1 MLDFPKWKVW
11 AVWLSIAACFLLTIP
26 SFVPEN
32 MRERWPGWIPQPSI
46 NLGLDLAGGS
56 SILLEADTADLART
70 RLAAKRDEIETEFR
84 RQDPRID
91 IGDISMRD
99 GTISFMVRDVAK
111 VDAARERLLQLTG
124 SGAGMTGQ
132 REWTIE
138 VRDGTRFIVT
148 QTNAGLDQAVKQAMA
163 DAREVV
169 DRRINAL
176 GTLEPTIVL
185 EGRNRILVEVPGLK
199 DPEALKQLLGKT
211 ARLEFKLVD
220 ITANPAEI
228 AAGRAPIGSE
238 IMPYPSAPTGQFALP
253 YVAYPQREG
262 QQPMI
267 ALKRQTIVSGDQLID
282 AKQEFDQ
289 NQQVVVGFTFNSQG
303 GFRFGQTTRENTG
316 KPFAIIVDGSV
327 ISAPNINEPILGGR
341 GQISGGFTVQSAN
354 ELAIA
359 LRSGKLPVALKVVEE
374 RTVSAE
380 LGQESIEKGI
390 LAGVIGTVALILF
403 MLFTYLRFGVYTS
416 LALLVNAVMVFGI
429 MAFFGATLTLPG
441 IAGFVLTI
449 GAAVDANVLINERI
463 REEQRIRNRAAVS
476 AVEFGYKEA
485 SRAIFDANITNVI
498 SAAIMF
504 MFGSGPIRGFAVVL
518 AIGIVTSVFTGVTF
532 TRLLVADWLKRN
544 RPKTINI

>member
-11 AVWLSIAACFLLTIP
+11 AVWLSIAVCFLLAIP

-32 MRERWPGWIPQPSI
+32 LRERWPGWIPQPSI

-56 SILLEADTADLART
+56 SILLEADTADLAKT
-70 RLAAKRDEIETEFR
+70 RLSAKRDEIETEFR

-124 SGAGMTGQ
+124 SGAGLTGQ

-148 QTNAGLDQAVKQAMA
+148 QTQAGLDQAVKQAMS

-169 DRRINAL
+169 DRRINSL

-185 EGRNRILVEVPGLK
+185 EGRSRILVEVPGLK
-199 DPEALKQLLGKT
+199 DPEALKKLLGKT

-220 ITANPAEI
+220 IAANPVQI
-228 AAGRAPIGSE
+228 AAGTPPIGSE
-238 IMPYPSAPTGQFALP
+238 LLPYPNAPQGLP
-253 YVAYPQREG
+253 YVAYPTREG

-289 NQQVVVGFTFNSQG
+289 SQQVVVGFTFDSQG

-316 KPFAIIVDGSV
+316 KPFAIIVDGTV

-341 GQISGGFTVQSAN
+341 GQISGGFTVESAN

-380 LGQESIEKGI
+380 LGQESIQKGI
-390 LAGVIGTVALILF
+390 LAGVIGTVALIIF

-416 LALLVNAVMVFGI
+416 LALLVNAVMVFGV

>member
-11 AVWLSIAACFLLTIP
+11 AVWASIAVCLLLAIP
-26 SFVPEN
+26 SFVPESA
-32 MRERWPGWIPQPSI
+32 RAKWPGWIPQPVV

-56 SILLEADTADLART
+56 SILLEADTADLAKT
-70 RLAAKRDEIETEFR
+70 RLSAKRDEIETEFR

-99 GTISFMVRDVAK
+99 GVISFMVRDVTK

-138 VRDGTRFIVT
+138 VRDGTRFVVT
-148 QTNAGLDQAVKQAMA
+148 QTKAGLEQAVKQAMA

-185 EGRNRILVEVPGLK
+185 QGANRILVEVPGLK
-199 DPEALKQLLGKT
+199 DPEALKALLGKT

-220 ITANPAEI
+220 INANPADL
-228 AAGRAPIGSE
+228 AKGNAPIGSE
-238 IMPYPSAPTGQFALP
+238 ILPYPNAPGGIP
-253 YVAYPQREG
+253 YVAYPT
-262 QQPMI
+262 QQGHQPQI
-267 ALKRQTIVSGDQLID
+267 ALKRQTIVSGDQLIN
-282 AKQEFDQ
+282 ANQEYDQ
-289 NQQVVVGFTFNSQG
+289 QQQVVVGFTFDGQG
-303 GFRFGQTTRENTG
+303 GRRFAQATQQNVG

-341 GQISGGFTVQSAN
+341 GQISGGFTVESAN

-380 LGQESIEKGI
+380 LGEESIQKGI
-390 LAGVIGTVALILF
+390 IAGIVGTLALILF
-403 MLFTYLRFGVYTS
+403 MLLTYVRFGVYTTA
-416 LALLVNAVMVFGI
+416 ALVVNAIMIFGI

-476 AVEFGYKEA
+476 SVEFGYKEA

-504 MFGSGPIRGFAVVL
+504 VFGSGPIRGFAVVL

-544 RPKTINI
+544 RPKSINI

>member
-11 AVWLSIAACFLLTIP
+11 AVWLSIAVCFLLAVP

-32 MRERWPGWIPQPSI
+32 VRERWPSWVPQPSI

-56 SILLEADTADLART
+56 SILLEADTADLAKT
-70 RLAAKRDEIETEFR
+70 RLSTKRDEIETEFR

-99 GTISFMVRDVAK
+99 GTISFMVRDVAQ

-148 QTNAGLDQAVKQAMA
+148 QTQAGLDQAVKQAMA

-169 DRRINAL
+169 DRRINSL

-185 EGRNRILVEVPGLK
+185 EGRSRILVEVPGLK
-199 DPEALKQLLGKT
+199 DPEALKKLLGKT

-220 ITANPAEI
+220 IAANPAQI
-228 AAGRAPIGSE
+228 AAGAAPIGGE
-238 IMPYPSAPTGQFALP
+238 LLPYPSAPPGLP
-253 YVAYPQREG
+253 YVAYPTREG

-289 NQQVVVGFTFNSQG
+289 NQQVVVGFTFDSQG

-341 GQISGGFTVQSAN
+341 GQISGGFTIESAN

-403 MLFTYLRFGVYTS
+403 MLFTYLRFGIYTS
-416 LALLVNAVMVFGI
+416 LALLVNAVMVFGV

>member
-11 AVWLSIAACFLLTIP
+11 AVWLSIAVCMLLAIP
-26 SFVPEN
+26 SFVPESA
-32 MRERWPGWIPQPSI
+32 RERWPSWIPQPSI

-56 SILLEADTADLART
+56 SILLEADVDDLART

-91 IGDISMRD
+91 IGDISTRD
-99 GTISFMVRDVAK
+99 NRISFMVRNVAQ

-124 SGAGMTGQ
+124 SGVGMSGQ

-138 VRDGTRFIVT
+138 VRDGTRFIVS
-148 QTNAGLDQAVKQAMA
+148 QTSAGLDQAVTQAMG

-176 GTLEPTIVL
+176 GTLEPTIIL
-185 EGRNRILVEVPGLK
+185 QGRNRILVEVPGVK
-199 DPEALKQLLGKT
+199 DPEALKRTIGTT

-220 ITANPAEI
+220 TTANPAEI
-228 AAGRAPIGSE
+228 AAGRPPIGSE
-238 IMPYPSAPTGQFALP
+238 IIPYPTAPGGLP
-253 YVAYPQREG
+253 YVAYPTKEG
-262 QQPMI
+262 EVAKI
-267 ALKRQTIVSGDQLID
+267 ALKRQIIVSGDQLID

-289 NQQVVVGFTFNSQG
+289 DQRVVVGFTFDTQG
-303 GFRFGQTTRENTG
+303 GRRFAQATQANTG
-316 KPFAIIVDGSV
+316 KPFAIIVDGQV

-341 GQISGGFTVQSAN
+341 GQISGGFTVESAN

-390 LAGVIGTVALILF
+390 LAGIVGTLALIAF
-403 MLFTYLRFGVYTS
+403 MLFTYLRFGVYTAA
-416 LALLVNAVMVFGI
+416 ALLVNAVMVLGV

-463 REEQRIRNRAAVS
+463 REEQRIRGRAAIAS
-476 AVEFGYKEA
+476 VEFGYKEA

-504 MFGSGPIRGFAVVL
+504 LFGTGPIRGFAVVL
-518 AIGIVTSVFTGVTF
+518 AIGIITSVFTGVTF
-532 TRLLVADWLKRN
+532 TRLLVADYLKRN

>member
-11 AVWLSIAACFLLTIP
+11 AVWLTIAGCLLLAIP
-26 SFVPEN
+26 SFVPESA
-32 MRERWPGWIPQPSI
+32 RERWPSWIPQPSI

-56 SILLEADTADLART
+56 SILLEADVDELART

-91 IGDISMRD
+91 IGDISTRD
-99 GTISFMVRDVAK
+99 NRITFMVRNVAQ

-124 SGAGMTGQ
+124 SGVGMSGQ

-138 VRDGTRFIVT
+138 VRDGTRFIVS
-148 QTNAGLDQAVKQAMA
+148 QTSAGLDQAVTQAMS

-176 GTLEPTIVL
+176 GTLEPTIIL
-185 EGRNRILVEVPGLK
+185 QGRNRILVEVPGVK
-199 DPEALKQLLGKT
+199 DPEALKRTIGTT

-220 ITANPAEI
+220 TTANPVDI
-228 AAGRAPIGSE
+228 AAGRPPIGSE
-238 IMPYPSAPTGQFALP
+238 ITPYPAAPGGLP
-253 YVAYPQREG
+253 YVAYPTKQGEVAK
-262 QQPMI
+262 I
-267 ALKRQTIVSGDQLID
+267 ALKRQIIVSGDQLID
-282 AKQEFDQ
+282 AKQEYDQ
-289 NQQVVVGFTFNSQG
+289 DQRVVVGFTFDSQG
-303 GFRFGQTTRENTG
+303 GKRFAQTTQANTG
-316 KPFAIIVDGSV
+316 KPFAIIVDGQV

-341 GQISGGFTVQSAN
+341 GQISGGFTVESAN

-390 LAGVIGTVALILF
+390 LAGVVGTLALIGF
-403 MLFTYLRFGVYTS
+403 MLFTYLRFGVYTTA
-416 LALLVNAVMVFGI
+416 ALLVNAIMILGI

-463 REEQRIRNRAAVS
+463 REEQRIRGRAAIAS
-476 AVEFGYKEA
+476 VEFGYKEA

-504 MFGSGPIRGFAVVL
+504 LFGTGPIRGFAVVL

-532 TRLLVADWLKRN
+532 TRLLVADYLKRN

>member
-11 AVWLSIAACFLLTIP
+11 AVWLSIAACFLLAIP

-32 MRERWPGWIPQPSI
+32 MRERWPGWIPQPVV

-56 SILLEADTADLART
+56 SILLEADVADLART
-70 RLAAKRDEIETEFR
+70 RLTAKRDEIETEFR

-91 IGDISMRD
+91 IGEISQRD
-99 GTISFMVRDVAK
+99 GVISFMVRDVAQ

-138 VRDGTRFIVT
+138 VRDSTRFIVT

-185 EGRNRILVEVPGLK
+185 EGRSRILVEVPGLK
-199 DPEALKQLLGKT
+199 DPEALKALLGKT

-220 ITANPAEI
+220 ITANPAQI
-228 AAGRAPIGSE
+228 ATGNAPIGSE
-238 IMPYPSAPTGQFALP
+238 LLPYPDAPPGLS
-253 YVAYPQREG
+253 YVAYPTREG

-282 AKQEFDQ
+282 AKQEFDE
-289 NQQVVVGFTFNSQG
+289 QQQPAVGFTFDGQG
-303 GFRFGQTTRENTG
+303 GRRFARVTQENVG
-316 KPFAIIVDGSV
+316 KPFAIIVDGNV
-327 ISAPNINEPILGGR
+327 ISAPNIRDAILGGR
-341 GQISGGFTVQSAN
+341 GIINGGFTVESAN

-380 LGQESIEKGI
+380 LGQDSIEKGI
-390 LAGVIGTVALILF
+390 LAGVVGTLALIFF
-403 MLFTYLRFGVYTS
+403 MLVTYVRFGVYTTF
-416 LALLVNAVMVFGI
+416 ALLVNAVMIFGI

-504 MFGSGPIRGFAVVL
+504 VFGSGPIRGFAVVL
-518 AIGIVTSVFTGVTF
+518 AIGIITSVFTGVTF

>member
-11 AVWLSIAACFLLTIP
+11 AVWLSIAVCVLLAIP
-26 SFVPEN
+26 SFVPESA
-32 MRERWPGWIPQPSI
+32 RERWPSWIPQPSI

-56 SILLEADTADLART
+56 SILLEADVDDLART

-91 IGDISMRD
+91 IGDISTRD
-99 GTISFMVRDVAK
+99 NRISFMVRNVAQ

-124 SGAGMTGQ
+124 SGVGMSGQ

-138 VRDGTRFIVT
+138 VRDGTRFIVS
-148 QTNAGLDQAVKQAMA
+148 QTRAGLDQAVTQAMS

-176 GTLEPTIVL
+176 GTLEPTIIL
-185 EGRNRILVEVPGLK
+185 QGRNRILVEVPGVK
-199 DPEALKQLLGKT
+199 DPEALKRTIGTT

-220 ITANPAEI
+220 TTANPVEI
-228 AAGRAPIGSE
+228 AAGRPPIGSE
-238 IMPYPSAPTGQFALP
+238 IM
-253 YVAYPQREG
+253 AYPDAPGGAPYIAYPTKEG
-262 QQPMI
+262 EVAKI
-267 ALKRQTIVSGDQLID
+267 ALKRQIIVSGDQLID
-282 AKQEFDQ
+282 AKQEYDQ
-289 NQQVVVGFTFNSQG
+289 DQRVVVGFTFDTQG
-303 GFRFGQTTRENTG
+303 GRRFAQATQANTG
-316 KPFAIIVDGSV
+316 KPFAIIVDGQV

-341 GQISGGFTVQSAN
+341 GQISGGFTVESAN

-390 LAGVIGTVALILF
+390 LAGIVGTLALIAF
-403 MLFTYLRFGVYTS
+403 MLFTYLRFGVYTAA
-416 LALLVNAVMVFGI
+416 ALLVNAVMVLGVR
-429 MAFFGATLTLPG
+429 AFFGATLTLPG

-463 REEQRIRNRAAVS
+463 REEQRIRGRAAIAS
-476 AVEFGYKEA
+476 VEFGYKEA

-504 MFGSGPIRGFAVVL
+504 LFGTGPIRGFAVVL
-518 AIGIVTSVFTGVTF
+518 AIGIITSVFTGVTF
-532 TRLLVADWLKRN
+532 TRLLVADYLKRN

>member
-11 AVWLSIAACFLLTIP
+11 AVWLSIAVCFLLAIP

-32 MRERWPGWIPQPSI
+32 MRERWPGWIPQPTI

-56 SILLEADTADLART
+56 SILLEADIADLART

-91 IGDISMRD
+91 IGEISMRD

-220 ITANPAEI
+220 IAANPAQI
-228 AAGRAPIGSE
+228 AAGNAPIGSE
-238 IMPYPSAPTGQFALP
+238 LMPYPNAPQGMP

-289 NQQVVVGFTFNSQG
+289 NQQVVVGFTFDSQG
-303 GFRFGQTTRENTG
+303 GRRFAQTTQANTG

-341 GQISGGFTVQSAN
+341 GQISGGFTVESAN

-380 LGQESIEKGI
+380 LGQESIQKGI
-390 LAGVIGTVALILF
+390 LAGVIGTVALIIF

-463 REEQRIRNRAAVS
+463 REEQRIRNRAAVP

>member
-11 AVWLSIAACFLLTIP
+11 AVWLSIAACFLLAIP

-91 IGDISMRD
+91 IGEISMRD

-148 QTNAGLDQAVKQAMA
+148 QTSAGLDQAVKQAMA

-220 ITANPAEI
+220 ITANPVQI
-228 AAGRAPIGSE
+228 AAGNAPIGSE
-238 IMPYPSAPTGQFALP
+238 LMPYPNAPQGMP
-253 YVAYPQREG
+253 YVAYPTREG

-289 NQQVVVGFTFNSQG
+289 NQQVVVGFTFDSQG
-303 GFRFGQTTRENTG
+303 GRRFAQTTQQNTG

-341 GQISGGFTVQSAN
+341 GQISGGFTVESAN

-380 LGQESIEKGI
+380 LGQESIQKGI
-390 LAGVIGTVALILF
+390 LAGVIGTVALIIF

-416 LALLVNAVMVFGI
+416 LALLVNAVMVFGV

-463 REEQRIRNRAAVS
+463 REEQRIRNRAAVP

>member
-11 AVWLSIAACFLLTIP
+11 AVWLSIAACILLAVP
-26 SFVPEN
+26 SVVPESY
-32 MRERWPGWIPQPSI
+32 RERWPSSIPQPSI

-56 SILLEADTADLART
+56 SILLEADVDDLART

-91 IGDISMRD
+91 IGDISTRD
-99 GTISFMVRDVAK
+99 NRISFMVRDVAQ

-124 SGAGMTGQ
+124 SGVGMSGQ

-138 VRDGTRFIVT
+138 VRDGTRFIVS
-148 QTNAGLDQAVKQAMA
+148 QTRAGLDQAITQAMA

-176 GTLEPTIVL
+176 GTLEPTIIL

-199 DPEALKQLLGKT
+199 DPEALKALLGKT

-220 ITANPAEI
+220 LTANPADI
-228 AAGRAPIGSE
+228 AAGRPPIGSE
-238 IMPYPSAPTGQFALP
+238 IAPYPTAPGGAP
-253 YVAYPQREG
+253 YIAYPAREG
-262 QQPMI
+262 EVAKI
-267 ALKRQTIVSGDQLID
+267 ALKRQIIVSGDQLID

-289 NQQVVVGFTFNSQG
+289 DQRPVVAFTFDSQG
-303 GFRFGQTTRENTG
+303 GYKFAQTTQANTG
-316 KPFAIIVDGSV
+316 KPFAILVDGQV

-341 GQISGGFTVQSAN
+341 GQISGGFSVESAN

-390 LAGVIGTVALILF
+390 LAGVVGTIALIGF
-403 MLFTYLRFGVYTS
+403 MLVTYLRFGVYTTA
-416 LALLVNAVMVFGI
+416 ALLVNAVMILGV

-463 REEQRIRNRAAVS
+463 REEQRIRGRAAIAS
-476 AVEFGYKEA
+476 VEFGYKEA

-504 MFGSGPIRGFAVVL
+504 LFGSGPIRGFAVVL

>member
-11 AVWLSIAACFLLTIP
+11 AVWLSIAVCFLLAIP

-32 MRERWPGWIPQPSI
+32 VRERWPGWIPQPTI

-91 IGDISMRD
+91 IGEISMRD

-220 ITANPAEI
+220 ITANPVQI
-228 AAGRAPIGSE
+228 AAGNAPIGSE
-238 IMPYPSAPTGQFALP
+238 LMPYPNAPQGMP
-253 YVAYPQREG
+253 YVAYPTREG
-262 QQPMI
+262 QRPMI

-289 NQQVVVGFTFNSQG
+289 NQQVVVGFTFDSQG
-303 GFRFGQTTRENTG
+303 GRRFAQTTQANTG

-341 GQISGGFTVQSAN
+341 GQISGGFTVESAN

-380 LGQESIEKGI
+380 LGQESIQKGI
-390 LAGVIGTVALILF
+390 LAGVIGTVALIIF

-416 LALLVNAVMVFGI
+416 LALLVNAVMVFGV

-463 REEQRIRNRAAVS
+463 REEQRIRNRAAVP

>member
-11 AVWLSIAACFLLTIP
+11 AVWLSIAACFLLAIP
-26 SFVPEN
+26 SFVPET
-32 MRERWPGWIPQPSI
+32 MRERWPGWIPPPTV

-56 SILLEADTADLART
+56 SILLEADVADLART

-91 IGDISMRD
+91 IGEISMRD
-99 GTISFMVRDVAK
+99 GVISFMVRDVAK

-169 DRRINAL
+169 DPRINAL

-199 DPEALKQLLGKT
+199 DPEALKALLGKT

-220 ITANPAEI
+220 IAANAAQI
-228 AAGRAPIGSE
+228 AAGNPPIGSE
-238 IMPYPSAPTGQFALP
+238 ILPYPDAPPGLP
-253 YVAYPQREG
+253 YVAYPTREG
-262 QQPMI
+262 QKPMI

-289 NQQVVVGFTFNSQG
+289 NQQVVVGFTFDSQG
-303 GFRFGQTTRENTG
+303 GRRFAQTTQQNTG
-316 KPFAIIVDGSV
+316 KPFAIIVDGQV

-341 GQISGGFTVQSAN
+341 GQISGGFTVESAN

-380 LGQESIEKGI
+380 LGQDSIEKGI
-390 LAGVIGTVALILF
+390 LAGVVGTLALIAF
-403 MLFTYLRFGVYTS
+403 MLITYMRFGVYTTA
-416 LALLVNAVMVFGI
+416 ALLVNAVMIFGI

-463 REEQRIRNRAAVS
+463 REEQRIRNRAAVP

-504 MFGSGPIRGFAVVL
+504 FFGSGPIRGFAVVL

>member
-1 MLDFPKWKVW
+1 MLDFPKWKIW
-11 AVWLSIAACFLLTIP
+11 SVWLTIALCALLAIP
-26 SFVPEN
+26 SFVPERV
-32 MRERWPGWIPQPSI
+32 RETWPTWIPQPTI

-56 SILLEADTADLART
+56 SILLEADVADLAKT

-91 IGDISMRD
+91 IGEISMRD
-99 GTISFMVRDVAK
+99 GVIGFMVRDVSK
-111 VDAARERLLQLTG
+111 VDAARERLLQITG
-124 SGAGMTGQ
+124 SGVGMSGQ
-132 REWTIE
+132 RDWTIE
-138 VRDGTRFIVT
+138 VQDGTRFIVT
-148 QTNAGLDQAVKQAMA
+148 QTQAGLTAAITQAMA

-185 EGRNRILVEVPGLK
+185 EGKNRILVEVPGLK
-199 DPEALKQLLGKT
+199 DPEALKALLGRT

-220 ITANPAEI
+220 ITANPAQI
-228 AAGRAPIGSE
+228 AAGTAPIGSE
-238 IMPYPSAPTGQFALP
+238 ILPYPDAPPGIP
-253 YVAYPQREG
+253 YVAYPTQEG
-262 QQPMI
+262 HKPQI

-282 AKQEFDQ
+282 SKQEYE
-289 NQQVVVGFTFNSQG
+289 QQTNAPVVAFTFDSNG
-303 GFRFGQTTRENTG
+303 GRNFARATQQNTG
-316 KPFAIIVDGSV
+316 KPFAIIVDGNV

-341 GQISGGFTVQSAN
+341 GQISGGFTVESAN

-380 LGQESIEKGI
+380 LGAESIEKGI
-390 LAGVIGTVALILF
+390 LAGIVGTIALIGF
-403 MLFTYLRFGVYTS
+403 MLFTYLRFGIYTAA
-416 LALLVNAVMVFGI
+416 ALLVNAIMVLGI

-463 REEQRIRNRAAVS
+463 REEQRMRNRAAIPS
-476 AVEFGYKEA
+476 VEFGYKEA

-498 SAAIMF
+498 SAVIMF
-504 MFGSGPIRGFAVVL
+504 IFGSGPIRGFAVVL

-544 RPKTINI
+544 RPKSINI

>member
-11 AVWLSIAACFLLTIP
+11 AVWASIAVCLLLAIP
-26 SFVPEN
+26 SFVPESA
-32 MRERWPGWIPQPSI
+32 RAKWPGWIPQPVV

-56 SILLEADTADLART
+56 SILLEADTADLAKT
-70 RLAAKRDEIETEFR
+70 RLSAKRDEIETEFR

-99 GTISFMVRDVAK
+99 GVISFMVRDVTK

-138 VRDGTRFIVT
+138 VRDGTRFVVT
-148 QTNAGLDQAVKQAMA
+148 QTKAGLEQAVKQAMA

-185 EGRNRILVEVPGLK
+185 QGANRILVEVPGLK
-199 DPEALKQLLGKT
+199 DPEALKALLGKT

-220 ITANPAEI
+220 INANPADL
-228 AAGRAPIGSE
+228 AKGNAPIGSE
-238 IMPYPSAPTGQFALP
+238 ILPYPNAPGGIP
-253 YVAYPQREG
+253 YVAYPA
-262 QQPMI
+262 QQGHQPQI
-267 ALKRQTIVSGDQLID
+267 ALKRQTIVSGDQLIN
-282 AKQEFDQ
+282 ANQEYDQ
-289 NQQVVVGFTFNSQG
+289 QQQVVVGFTFDGQG
-303 GFRFGQTTRENTG
+303 GRRFAQATQQNVG

-341 GQISGGFTVQSAN
+341 GQISGGFTVESAN

-380 LGQESIEKGI
+380 LGEESIQKGI
-390 LAGVIGTVALILF
+390 IAGIVGTLALILF
-403 MLFTYLRFGVYTS
+403 MLLTYVRFGVYTTA
-416 LALLVNAVMVFGI
+416 ALVVNAIMIFGI

-476 AVEFGYKEA
+476 SVEFGYKEA

-504 MFGSGPIRGFAVVL
+504 VFGSGPIRGFAVVL

-544 RPKTINI
+544 RPKSINI

>member
-11 AVWLSIAACFLLTIP
+11 AVWLSIAACFLLAIP

-32 MRERWPGWIPQPSI
+32 MRQRWPGWIPQPVV

-56 SILLEADTADLART
+56 SILLEADVADLART
-70 RLAAKRDEIETEFR
+70 RLSAKRDEIETEFR

-91 IGDISMRD
+91 IGEISMRD
-99 GTISFMVRDVAK
+99 GVISFMLRDATQ

-124 SGAGMTGQ
+124 SGVGMTGQ

-138 VRDGTRFIVT
+138 VRDSSRFIVT

-199 DPEALKQLLGKT
+199 DPEALKALLGKT

-220 ITANPAEI
+220 ITANPAQI
-228 AAGRAPIGSE
+228 ATGNAPIGSE
-238 IMPYPSAPTGQFALP
+238 ILPYPDAPAGLP
-253 YVAYPQREG
+253 YVAYPTREG
-262 QQPMI
+262 QRPRI

-289 NQQVVVGFTFNSQG
+289 QQQVVVGFTFDGQG
-303 GFRFGQTTRENTG
+303 GRRFARTTQENTG
-316 KPFAIIVDGSV
+316 KPFAIIVDGQV
-327 ISAPNINEPILGGR
+327 ISAPNINEPIMGGR
-341 GQISGGFTVQSAN
+341 GQISGGFTVESAN

-380 LGQESIEKGI
+380 LGQDSIEKGI
-390 LAGVIGTVALILF
+390 LAGVVGTLALILF
-403 MLFTYLRFGVYTS
+403 MLVTYVRFGVYTT
-416 LALLVNAVMVFGI
+416 LALLVNAVMIFGI

-463 REEQRIRNRAAVS
+463 REEQRMRNRAAVP

-504 MFGSGPIRGFAVVL
+504 VFGSGPIRGFAVVL
-518 AIGIVTSVFTGVTF
+518 AIGIITSVFTGVTF

>member
-11 AVWLSIAACFLLTIP
+11 AVWASIALCFLLAIP
-26 SFVPEN
+26 SFIPEDA
-32 MRERWPGWIPQPSI
+32 RARWPGWVPQPVV

-91 IGDISMRD
+91 IGEISMRD
-99 GTISFMVRDVAK
+99 GIISFMVRDPAQ

-138 VRDGTRFIVT
+138 VRDSTRFVVT
-148 QTNAGLDQAVKQAMA
+148 QTRAGLDQAVKQAMS

-185 EGRNRILVEVPGLK
+185 QGSNRILVEVPGLK
-199 DPEALKQLLGKT
+199 DPEALKALLGRT

-220 ITANPAEI
+220 INANPADL
-228 AAGRAPIGSE
+228 ARGNAPIGSE
-238 IMPYPSAPTGQFALP
+238 ILPYPNAPGGIP
-253 YVAYPQREG
+253 YVAYPAQEG
-262 QQPMI
+262 EQPRI
-267 ALKRQTIVSGDQLID
+267 ALKRQTIVSGDQLIN
-282 AKQEFDQ
+282 ANQEYDQ
-289 NQQVVVGFTFNSQG
+289 NQQVVVGFTFDSQG
-303 GFRFGQTTRENTG
+303 GRRFAQATQQNVG
-316 KPFAIIVDGSV
+316 KPFAIIVDGQV

-341 GQISGGFTVQSAN
+341 GQISGGFTVESAN

-380 LGQESIEKGI
+380 LGEESIQKGI
-390 LAGVIGTVALILF
+390 IAGVVGTLALIVF
-403 MLFTYLRFGVYTS
+403 MLLTYVRFGVYTS
-416 LALLVNAVMVFGI
+416 LALLVNAVMVFGV

-463 REEQRIRNRAAVS
+463 REEQRIRNRAAVP

-504 MFGSGPIRGFAVVL
+504 VFGTGPIRGFAVVL

>member
-11 AVWLSIAACFLLTIP
+11 AVWLSIALCVLLAIP
-26 SFVPEN
+26 SFVPESA
-32 MRERWPGWIPQPSI
+32 REKWPGWVPQPVV

-56 SILLEADTADLART
+56 SILLEADTADLAKT
-70 RLAAKRDEIETEFR
+70 RLSAKRDEIETEFR
-84 RQDPRID
+84 RQDPRIE
-91 IGDISMRD
+91 IGEISMRD
-99 GTISFMVRDVAK
+99 GVIIFMVRDVAK

-148 QTNAGLDQAVKQAMA
+148 QTKAGLDQAVKQAMA

-185 EGRNRILVEVPGLK
+185 QGANRILVEVPGLK
-199 DPEALKQLLGKT
+199 DPEALKALLGKT

-220 ITANPAEI
+220 INANPADL
-228 AAGRAPIGSE
+228 ARGNAPIGSE
-238 IMPYPSAPTGQFALP
+238 ILPYPNAPAGIP
-253 YVAYPQREG
+253 YVAYPAKEG
-262 QQPMI
+262 QKARI
-267 ALKRQTIVSGDQLID
+267 ALKRQTIVSGDQLIN
-282 AKQEFDQ
+282 ANQEYDQ
-289 NQQVVVGFTFNSQG
+289 NQQVVVGFTFDGTG
-303 GFRFGQTTRENTG
+303 GRRFAQATQQNVG
-316 KPFAIIVDGSV
+316 KPFAIIVDGQV

-341 GQISGGFTVQSAN
+341 GQISGGFTVESAN

-380 LGQESIEKGI
+380 LGEESIQKGI
-390 LAGVIGTVALILF
+390 IAGVAGTLALIVF

-416 LALLVNAVMVFGI
+416 AALLVNAVMVFGV

-463 REEQRIRNRAAVS
+463 REEQRIRNRAAVP

-504 MFGSGPIRGFAVVL
+504 VFGTGPIRGFAVVL

>member
-11 AVWLSIAACFLLTIP
+11 AVWLSIAVCFLLAIP

-32 MRERWPGWIPQPSI
+32 VRERWPGWIPQPSI

-99 GTISFMVRDVAK
+99 GAISFMVRDVAK

-138 VRDGTRFIVT
+138 VRDGTRFVVT
-148 QTNAGLDQAVKQAMA
+148 QTQAGLNQALKQAMA
-163 DAREVV
+163 DSREVV
-169 DRRINAL
+169 DRRINQF
-176 GTLEPTIVL
+176 GTLEPTIIL
-185 EGRNRILVEVPGLK
+185 QGTNRILVEVPGLK
-199 DPEALKQLLGKT
+199 DPEALKRLLGKT

-220 ITANPAEI
+220 ITANPVQI
-228 AAGRAPIGSE
+228 AAGNAPIGSE
-238 IMPYPSAPTGQFALP
+238 IVPYPTAPTGQYALP
-253 YVAYPQREG
+253 YVAYPTKEG

-267 ALKRQTIVSGDQLID
+267 ALKRQTIVSGDQLIN
-282 AKQEFDQ
+282 ANQEYDQ
-289 NQQVVVGFTFNSQG
+289 NQQVVVGFTFDSQG
-303 GFRFGQTTRENTG
+303 GRRFAQTTQQNTG

-341 GQISGGFTVQSAN
+341 GQISGGFTVESAN

-359 LRSGKLPVALKVVEE
+359 LRSGKLTVPLKVVQESS
-374 RTVSAE
+374 VSAE
-380 LGQESIEKGI
+380 LGNESIRDGI
-390 LAGVIGTVALILF
+390 IAGVVGTVALVLF

-416 LALLVNAVMVFGI
+416 LALLVNAVMIFGI

-463 REEQRIRNRAAVS
+463 REEQRMRNRAAVP

-498 SAAIMF
+498 SAAIM
-504 MFGSGPIRGFAVVL
+504 GYWGTGPIRGFAVVL
-518 AIGIVTSVFTGVTF
+518 FIGIVTSVFTGVTF

>member
-11 AVWLSIAACFLLTIP
+11 AVWLSIAACFLLAIP
-26 SFVPEN
+26 SFVPQD
-32 MRERWPGWIPQPSI
+32 MRERWPGWVPQPVV

-56 SILLEADTADLART
+56 SILLEADVADLART
-70 RLAAKRDEIETEFR
+70 RLSAKRDEIETEFR

-91 IGDISMRD
+91 IGEISQRD
-99 GTISFMVRDVAK
+99 GVISFMVRDVAQ

-138 VRDGTRFIVT
+138 VRDSTRFIVT

-199 DPEALKQLLGKT
+199 DPEALKALLGKT

-220 ITANPAEI
+220 ITANPAQI
-228 AAGRAPIGSE
+228 AAGNAPIGSE
-238 IMPYPSAPTGQFALP
+238 LLPYPAAPQGLP
-253 YVAYPQREG
+253 YVAYPTREG
-262 QQPMI
+262 QQPTI

-282 AKQEFDQ
+282 AKQEFNQ
-289 NQQVVVGFTFNSQG
+289 NQEVVVGFTFDGQG
-303 GFRFGQTTRENTG
+303 GRRFAQTTQQNTG

-341 GQISGGFTVQSAN
+341 GQISGGFTVESAN

-380 LGQESIEKGI
+380 LGQDSIEKGI
-390 LAGVIGTVALILF
+390 LAGVVGTLALIFF
-403 MLFTYLRFGVYTS
+403 MLITYMRFGVYTTF
-416 LALLVNAVMVFGI
+416 ALLVNAVMIFGI

-463 REEQRIRNRAAVS
+463 REEQRIRNRAAVP

-504 MFGSGPIRGFAVVL
+504 VFGSGPIRGFAVVL

>member
-1 MLDFPKWKVW
+1 MLDLPKWKIW
-11 AVWLSIAACFLLTIP
+11 SIWLSIAVCILLAIP
-26 SFVPEN
+26 SFVPEAT
-32 MRERWPGWIPQPSI
+32 RARLPSWVPQPTV

-56 SILLEADTADLART
+56 SILLEADVADLART
-70 RLAAKRDEIETEFR
+70 RLTAKRDEIETEFR

-91 IGDISMRD
+91 IGEISMRD
-99 GTISFMVRDVAK
+99 GVISFMVRDVAQ

-199 DPEALKQLLGKT
+199 DPESLKQLLGKT

-220 ITANPAEI
+220 IAANPAQI
-228 AAGRAPIGSE
+228 AAGNAPIGSE
-238 IMPYPSAPTGQFALP
+238 LLPYPDAPAGLP
-253 YVAYPQREG
+253 YVAYPTREG
-262 QQPMI
+262 QKPMI

-282 AKQEFDQ
+282 AKQEFDD
-289 NQQVVVGFTFNSQG
+289 QQQPAVGFTFDGQG
-303 GFRFGQTTRENTG
+303 GRRFARVTQENVG
-316 KPFAIIVDGSV
+316 KPFAIIVDGNV
-327 ISAPNINEPILGGR
+327 ISAPNIRDAILGGR
-341 GQISGGFTVQSAN
+341 GIINGGFTVESAN

-380 LGQESIEKGI
+380 LGQDSIEKGI
-390 LAGVIGTVALILF
+390 LAGVVGTLALIVF
-403 MLFTYLRFGVYTS
+403 MLITYVRFGVYTTF
-416 LALLVNAVMVFGI
+416 ALLVNAVMIFGI

-463 REEQRIRNRAAVS
+463 REEQRIRNRAAVP

-504 MFGSGPIRGFAVVL
+504 VFGSGPIRGFAVVL

>member
-11 AVWLSIAACFLLTIP
+11 AVWLSIAVCLLLAIP
-26 SFVPEN
+26 SFVPESA
-32 MRERWPGWIPQPSI
+32 RERWPSWIPQPSI

-56 SILLEADTADLART
+56 SILLEADVDDLART

-91 IGDISMRD
+91 IGDISTRD
-99 GTISFMVRDVAK
+99 NRISFMVRNVAQ

-124 SGAGMTGQ
+124 SGVGMSGQ

-138 VRDGTRFIVT
+138 VRDGTRFIVS
-148 QTNAGLDQAVKQAMA
+148 QTSAGLDQAVTQAMS

-176 GTLEPTIVL
+176 GTLEPTIIL
-185 EGRNRILVEVPGLK
+185 QGRNRILVEVPGVK
-199 DPEALKQLLGKT
+199 DPEALKRTIGTT

-220 ITANPAEI
+220 TTANPAEI
-228 AAGRAPIGSE
+228 AAGRPPIGSE
-238 IMPYPSAPTGQFALP
+238 IMAYPTAPGGLP
-253 YVAYPQREG
+253 YVAYPTKEG
-262 QQPMI
+262 EVSKI
-267 ALKRQTIVSGDQLID
+267 ALKRQIIVSGDQLID
-282 AKQEFDQ
+282 AKQEYDQ
-289 NQQVVVGFTFNSQG
+289 NQQVVVGFTFDTQG
-303 GFRFGQTTRENTG
+303 GRRFAQATQANTG
-316 KPFAIIVDGSV
+316 KPFAIIVDGQV

-341 GQISGGFTVQSAN
+341 GQISGGFTVESAN

-390 LAGVIGTVALILF
+390 LAGVVGTLALIGF
-403 MLFTYLRFGVYTS
+403 MLFTYLRFGVYTTA
-416 LALLVNAVMVFGI
+416 ALLVNAIMILGV

-463 REEQRIRNRAAVS
+463 REEQRIRGRAAIAS
-476 AVEFGYKEA
+476 VEFGYKEA

-504 MFGSGPIRGFAVVL
+504 LFGTGPIRGFAVVL
-518 AIGIVTSVFTGVTF
+518 AIGIITSVFTGVTF
-532 TRLLVADWLKRN
+532 TRLLVADYLKRN

>member
-11 AVWLSIAACFLLTIP
+11 SVWLSIIVCLLLAVP
-26 SFVPEN
+26 SFVPEAT
-32 MRERWPGWIPQPSI
+32 RARLPAWVPQPTV

-56 SILLEADTADLART
+56 SILLEADVADLART
-70 RLAAKRDEIETEFR
+70 RLSAKRDEIETEFR

-99 GTISFMVRDVAK
+99 GVISFMLRDVAQ

-124 SGAGMTGQ
+124 SGVGMTGQ

-148 QTNAGLDQAVKQAMA
+148 QTSAGLDQAIKQAMA

-199 DPEALKQLLGKT
+199 DPEALKALLGKT

-220 ITANPAEI
+220 ITANPAQI
-228 AAGRAPIGSE
+228 AAGNAPIGSE
-238 IMPYPSAPTGQFALP
+238 IAPYPTAPANLP
-253 YVAYPQREG
+253 YVAYPTREK

-282 AKQEFDQ
+282 AKQEFNDRQ
-289 NQQVVVGFTFNSQG
+289 EVVVGFTFDSQG
-303 GFRFGQTTRENTG
+303 GRRFAQTTQQNSG
-316 KPFAIIVDGSV
+316 KPFAIIVDGQV

-341 GQISGGFTVQSAN
+341 GQIYGGFTVESAN

-380 LGQESIEKGI
+380 LGQDSIEKGI
-390 LAGVIGTVALILF
+390 LAGVIGTLALIFF
-403 MLFTYLRFGVYTS
+403 MLITYVRFGVYTTF
-416 LALLVNAVMVFGI
+416 ALLVNAVMIFGI

-463 REEQRIRNRAAVS
+463 REEQRIRNRAAVP

-504 MFGSGPIRGFAVVL
+504 VFGSGPIRGFAVVL

>member
-11 AVWLSIAACFLLTIP
+11 AVWLSIAVCLLLAIP
-26 SFVPEN
+26 SFVPQSA
-32 MRERWPGWIPQPSI
+32 RERWPSWIPQPSI

-56 SILLEADTADLART
+56 SILLEADVDDLART

-91 IGDISMRD
+91 IGDISTRD
-99 GTISFMVRDVAK
+99 NRISFMVRNVAQ

-124 SGAGMTGQ
+124 SGVGMSGQ

-138 VRDGTRFIVT
+138 VRDGTRFIVS
-148 QTNAGLDQAVKQAMA
+148 QTRAGLEQAVTQAMA

-176 GTLEPTIVL
+176 GTLEPTIIL
-185 EGRNRILVEVPGLK
+185 QGRNRILVEVPGVK
-199 DPEALKQLLGKT
+199 DPEALKRTIGTT

-220 ITANPAEI
+220 TTANPAEI
-228 AAGRAPIGSE
+228 AAGRPPIGSE
-238 IMPYPSAPTGQFALP
+238 IMAYPAAPGGLP
-253 YVAYPQREG
+253 YVAYPTKQGEVAK
-262 QQPMI
+262 I
-267 ALKRQTIVSGDQLID
+267 ALKRQIIVSGDQLID

-289 NQQVVVGFTFNSQG
+289 DQRVVVGFTFDTQG
-303 GFRFGQTTRENTG
+303 GRRFAQATQANTG
-316 KPFAIIVDGSV
+316 KPFAIIVDGQV

-341 GQISGGFTVQSAN
+341 GQISGGFTVESAN

-390 LAGVIGTVALILF
+390 LAGIVGTLALIGF
-403 MLFTYLRFGVYTS
+403 MLFTYMRFGVYTTA
-416 LALLVNAVMVFGI
+416 ALLVNAIMILGI

-463 REEQRIRNRAAVS
+463 REEQRIRGRAAIAS
-476 AVEFGYKEA
+476 VEFGYKEA

-504 MFGSGPIRGFAVVL
+504 LFGTGPIRGFAVVL
-518 AIGIVTSVFTGVTF
+518 AIGIITSVFTGVTF
-532 TRLLVADWLKRN
+532 TRLLVADYLKRN